1 MGERKREV
9 EKVRKALTLLMG
21 DILIPLLT
29 KQGHTET
36 ENTNGTLSY
45 PHRPASVQWRP
56 ARKLLDFI
64 FLAALDSILDATYL
78 HMMFSFTR

>member
-45 PHRPASVQWRP
+45 PHRPASVQ
-56 ARKLLDFI
+56 
-64 FLAALDSILDATYL
+64 
-78 HMMFSFTR
+78 